1 MTTLTPHGT
10 GIWSSGLRYG
20 DPGAAADAAAEL
32 EVLGYRALWVPD
44 VGGDLL
50 DVLENLLTATTGIT
64 VASGILN
71 VWFHEPADV
80 AAAWHRLTEAHGE
93 RLLLGLGV
101 SHEMLIDGV
110 QEAGTY
116 AKPYSKMVSY
126 LDGLDAAEPPLPVG
140 ARVLAALG
148 PKMIALAASR
158 AAGTHPYL
166 GTPELTRRSRE
177 ALGPDPY
184 LAPEQAVVV
193 DTHPDTARAIA
204 RQHLEMYLIL
214 PNYRNSLLR
223 MGWTEADVDGGG
235 SDALVDRLVAW
246 GDPEAIA
253 ARVQEHRD
261 AGADHVCIQVL
272 TADPTHLPRDEWRML
287 APAVV

>member
-1 MTTLTPHGT
+1 
-10 GIWSSGLRYG
+10 
-20 DPGAAADAAAEL
+20 
-32 EVLGYRALWVPD
+32 
-44 VGGDLL
+44 
-50 DVLENLLTATTGIT
+50 
-64 VASGILN
+64 
-71 VWFHEPADV
+71 
-80 AAAWHRLTEAHGE
+80 
-93 RLLLGLGV
+93 
-101 SHEMLIDGV
+101 
-110 QEAGTY
+110 
-116 AKPYSKMVSY
+116 
-126 LDGLDAAEPPLPVG
+126 
-140 ARVLAALG
+140 VLAALG

>member
-71 VWFHEPADV
+71 VWLHEPADV